1 MPLKQRE
8 IMNYLRKKRVAIMGI
23 METKLN
29 HQALE
34 GIARTKFVG
43 WRVANN
49 FSHHPNGRI
58 LIIWKEELVRLDIV
72 ETTDQVIHCLATCKV
87 SNVSFYISFVDA
99 FNTIGRHS

>member
-8 IMNYLRKKRVAIMGI
+8 IMNYLRKKRVARMGI

-34 GIARTKFVG
+34 GIARTKLVG

-58 LIIWKEELVRLDIV
+58 LIIWKE
-72 ETTDQVIHCLATCKV
+72 
-87 SNVSFYISFVDA
+87 
-99 FNTIGRHS
+99 